1 MLRGTLARFL
11 CLAFRPLSHGKVD
24 AMRPVAFAWVF
35 LRFPPSTRR
44 ANALRTDVSCRDEG
58 RRRHGERRSAALG
71 ASVRCGVGDGMGR
84 WCECPKKLSSRVFE
98 IAVLVLGLEVVL

>member
-58 RRRHGERRSAALG
+58 RRRHGEHRSAALG
-71 ASVRCGVGDGMGR
+71 ASVRCGVGDGRDGGASVPR
-84 WCECPKKLSSRVFE
+84 SEARGF
-98 IAVLVLGLEVVL
+98 